1 MENSLE
7 LAKAITTPRAAYAAF
22 NRGDFDAALKS
33 LDPQIEWSEPPGVS
47 RRRHLPRTRR
57 RQAPSHTVTRSTG

>member
-1 MENSLE
+1 MENSLA

-33 LDPQIEWSEPPGVS
+33 LDPQIERSEPPGVS
-47 RRRHLPRTRR
+47 RRRH
-57 RQAPSHTVTRSTG
+57 